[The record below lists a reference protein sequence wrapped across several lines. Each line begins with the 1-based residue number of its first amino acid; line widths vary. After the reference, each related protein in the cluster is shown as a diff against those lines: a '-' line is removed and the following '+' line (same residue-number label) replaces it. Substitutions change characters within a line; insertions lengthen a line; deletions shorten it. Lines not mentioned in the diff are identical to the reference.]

1 MSLSFFATSAPFCG
15 HFVVFMTLPLQLF
28 SAPRLPQTARMLET
42 TAEVEC
48 PHCGETILL
57 FLDLSIEE
65 QSYIE
70 DCSVC
75 CQPMTVSYSA
85 ADGELGSLNVEASS

>member
-1 MSLSFFATSAPFCG
+1 
-15 HFVVFMTLPLQLF
+15 
-28 SAPRLPQTARMLET
+28 MLET
-42 TAEVEC
+42 TAEVMC
-48 PHCGETILL
+48 PHCGETITL

-75 CQPMTVSYSA
+75 CQPMTVSYST
-85 ADGELGSLNVEASS
+85 ADGELAGLNVEAAS

>member
-1 MSLSFFATSAPFCG
+1 
-15 HFVVFMTLPLQLF
+15 
-28 SAPRLPQTARMLET
+28 MLET
-42 TAEVEC
+42 TAEVMC

-75 CQPMTVSYSA
+75 CQPMIVSYSA
-85 ADGELGSLNVEASS
+85 ADGELQSLQVEASS

>member
-1 MSLSFFATSAPFCG
+1 MF
-15 HFVVFMTLPLQLF
+15 
-28 SAPRLPQTARMLET
+28 ET
-42 TAEVEC
+42 TAEVMC

-57 FLDLSIEE
+57 FLDLSVES

-75 CQPMTVSYSA
+75 CQPMTVSYTA
-85 ADGELGSLNVEASS
+85 AEGELQEVSAEASS

>member
-1 MSLSFFATSAPFCG
+1 
-15 HFVVFMTLPLQLF
+15 
-28 SAPRLPQTARMLET
+28 MLET
-42 TAEVEC
+42 TTEVSC
-48 PHCGETILL
+48 PHCGETITL

-85 ADGELGSLNVEASS
+85 ADGELQGISVEAAS

>member
-1 MSLSFFATSAPFCG
+1 MF
-15 HFVVFMTLPLQLF
+15 
-28 SAPRLPQTARMLET
+28 ET
-42 TAEVEC
+42 TAEVSC

-57 FLDLSIEE
+57 FLDLSVES

-85 ADGELGSLNVEASS
+85 QDGEPSDISVEASS